1 MRLHYDQ
8 TLPSAMRKLTGDKG
22 TPVDLGTH
30 KGAIK
35 SYGNTV
41 DNLPG
46 ETPAQAEARAR
57 AALPVEGSPVFKDAA
72 GKPKTNITGKIYDIS
87 KTPDQFKL
95 MKAGDKFSAAKYLPA

>member
-30 KGAIK
+30 KNAKEQVNYANVPIAERAGRTPET
-35 SYGNTV
+35 TV
-41 DNLPG
+41 K
-46 ETPAQAEARAR
+46 
-57 AALPVEGSPVFKDAA
+57 GSPVFKDAA

-95 MKAGDKFSAAKYLPA
+95 MKAGDKFSLAKYLAS